1 MRKPTMTMHGESAAR
16 RPGRLLRRHAAI
28 IPFRSHEEPMP

>member
-1 MRKPTMTMHGESAAR
+1 MRKPTMTMRGESAAR
-16 RPGRLLRRHAAI
+16 SSGRLLRRHAVV